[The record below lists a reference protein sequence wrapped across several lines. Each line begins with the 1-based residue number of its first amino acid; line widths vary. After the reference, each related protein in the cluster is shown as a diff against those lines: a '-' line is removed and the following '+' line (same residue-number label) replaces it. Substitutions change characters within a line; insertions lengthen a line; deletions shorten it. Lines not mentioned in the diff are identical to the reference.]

1 MRRCAV
7 IEILPGRLR
16 HGGRPSTGQPST
28 PGAFR
33 SGVLVLMV
41 LVTWLT
47 GCGGESDGTSLLED
61 SSILV
66 AEIPGLSAGR
76 ISDRQ
81 TGDRASVTKLYDVSG
96 SWEAASVALADAVQ
110 AHGWTIE
117 SINCVGTGND
127 VIAKKQIEG
136 TWVLLQSGAGTRG
149 AGLILSIDRT
159 PPAPFTVTGSCQA
172 AFVVAAQS

>member
-1 MRRCAV
+1 MR
-7 IEILPGRLR
+7 
-16 HGGRPSTGQPST
+16 SM
-28 PGAFR
+28 
-33 SGVLVLMV
+33 LVAL
-41 LVTWLT
+41 LVTLAA
-47 GCGGESDGTSLLED
+47 CGSGGVDLDTLEGAP
-61 SSILV
+61 ILQ
-66 AEIPGLSAGR
+66 ADIAGLSAGQ
-76 ISDRQ
+76 ITS
-81 TGDRASVTKLYDVSG
+81 TTPGERATLTKLYDVSG

-127 VIAKKQIEG
+127 VIARKQIEG

-159 PPAPFTVTGSCQA
+159 PPAPFTVTGSCQP